1 MHLFSQ
7 LFMILTILTNPL
19 NDNLKIISDWVYQ
32 RKMSLNPNLTKQ
44 AQEVMFYR
52 KLSLYHPVVTFNISP
67 VEQTPC

>member
-32 RKMSLNPNLTKQ
+32 WKMSLNPNLTKQ
-44 AQEVMFYR
+44 AQEVMFLQ
-52 KLSLYHPVVTFNISP
+52 KAFALSSCSYFQYL
-67 VEQTPC
+67 PC